1 MHLQLPDKDLYLG
14 PKVEKFLLEL
24 ELSRTSPELAPWLEK
39 VREFYCEALIKA
51 QKYFRPSLTSRVLR
65 ACDVLDPKVLFDTS
79 LDEVKRKFTTISSRF
94 SNIVPLIQVPSLM
107 DQLSCLHAKD
117 KVKEMAEIWT
127 PVQIYTRLLSWRE
140 GQFSLVGRLGCALL
154 SVHNSS
160 SMAERDFSLQVL
172 LNLNLPFFH

>member
-1 MHLQLPDKDLYLG
+1 
-14 PKVEKFLLEL
+14 
-24 ELSRTSPELAPWLEK
+24 
-39 VREFYCEALIKA
+39 
-51 QKYFRPSLTSRVLR
+51 
-65 ACDVLDPKVLFDTS
+65 
-79 LDEVKRKFTTISSRF
+79 
-94 SNIVPLIQVPSLM
+94 M

-172 LNLNLPFFH
+172 LNLNLLLFSLKIPNLLELPCGRCQEEQDKPDETQG